1 MPSYTKYFPLQSL
14 SLFQWSIFAA
24 LTRSGIFPNCSNKQ
38 NSCVRPESLIFHDE
52 NNIHFTRASD
62 DTWWMFHK
70 EKMPCQVSIM
80 DRDPKNQCEWLNE
93 GFQYYFH
100 LSYQRV
106 IYFLRWS
113 DPIVAWPHNQD
124 IILLRANNLI
134 VQEQYFYQSYPT
146 IIYCWNYF
154 SRSLNLE
161 ISCRRQICSEA
172 FNHNFFFVM

>member
-1 MPSYTKYFPLQSL
+1 MINFRCVNKVRHISQ
-14 SLFQWSIFAA
+14 LFKQTELLCSPWVINIPWIMMKITSILLGR
-24 LTRSGIFPNCSNKQ
+24 LTI
-38 NSCVRPESLIFHDE
+38 HDE
-52 NNIHFTRASD
+52 
-62 DTWWMFHK
+62 
-70 EKMPCQVSIM
+70 CSIKRKFIVKSFSMM
-80 DRDPKNQCEWLNE
+80 DWDPTNQCECLNE
-93 GFQYYFH
+93 GFQYYFYP
-100 LSYQRV
+100 SYQRV

-124 IILLRANNLI
+124 IILQRANILI

-146 IIYCWNYF
+146 IIYWNYF